1 MKSLAIFAI
10 MLLGLWCILFVESLL
25 SKKESIEFLDFNHTN
40 ILKGYGIFAVLLGH
54 VGQYAG
60 VNGIEYPAG
69 VGVSLFLILSG
80 YGITLSVQKKG
91 MDGFWIKRFSRV
103 FVPYIL
109 AEVVF
114 MILRAKYI
122 SIGDVILDFALLKPL
137 HPFGWYL
144 HFILICYILFYI
156 VWKIGKTDRQKVILL
171 MGLFGVWFL
180 LKSLVFIDE
189 PFFLEARQMLAFP
202 IGVAIGLRQLESR
215 QYDSKKGSSL
225 ASIVGSTFLYALL
238 HLPYLDNISIVLY
251 NFMALGT
258 CTMCALGIIGLTY
271 SFRVLQNKGMIIVSS
286 ISFEI
291 YIVHGYFIDIV
302 SNSKNVWGAVEFI
315 SLTIVGSILLK
326 YFTDIICKR
335 RKI

>member
-10 MLLGLWCILFVESLL
+10 MLFGLWCILFVESSP
-25 SKKESIEFLDFNHTN
+25 SKKASIEFLDFNHTS

-80 YGITLSVQKKG
+80 YGITLSVHKNG
-91 MDGFWIKRFSRV
+91 MDRFWRKRFSRV

-122 SIGDVILDFALLKPL
+122 SIEDVILDFALLKPL

-156 VWKIGKTDRQKVILL
+156 VWKIGKTDKQKVILL
-171 MGLFGVWFL
+171 TGLFAVWFL

-202 IGVAIGLRQLESR
+202 IGVAVGLRQLEKR
-215 QYDSKKGSSL
+215 QCDSKNGISL
-225 ASIVGSTFLYALL
+225 ALIVGSTFLYTLL

-251 NFMALGT
+251 NFMSLGT
-258 CTMCALGIIGLTY
+258 CTICALGIIGLTY
-271 SFRVLQNKGMIIVSS
+271 SFRFLQNRGMIIVSS

-291 YIVHGYFIDIV
+291 YIIHGYFIDIV
-302 SNSKNVWGAVEFI
+302 SNTKNVWGVAEFI
-315 SLTIVGSILLK
+315 FLTIVGSILLK
-326 YFTDIICKR
+326 YFTGIICKR